1 MTTSSSEPL
10 AQKCCWFEA
19 GVYCQNGLLFKY
31 SSGDRPG
38 DDPERDI
45 IVHYDIMEAVTLEG
59 MPLHCPKC
67 EGKGMLLTNKGR
79 ELLAFLEVFG
89 RPFLRDLVDE
99 FHEER
104 DQH

>member
-10 AQKCCWFEA
+10 AQRCCYSEA
-19 GVYCQNGLLFKY
+19 GVFCHQGFLYRWRRP
-31 SSGDRPG
+31 DREPDRADG
-38 DDPERDI
+38 VIAEPER
-45 IVHYDIMEAVTLEG
+45 LEG
-59 MPLHCPKC
+59 MALQCPKC
-67 EGKGMLLTNKGR
+67 EGKGLLLTSKGR

-104 DQH
+104 EQH